1 MIGLDGYQEV
11 PVMVKC
17 DCPPC
22 ICQVDPE
29 TAIRVG
35 DKVYCSEACA
45 QGHPQGAGCG
55 HEGCP
60 C

>member
-1 MIGLDGYQEV
+1 
-11 PVMVKC
+11 MVKC
-17 DCPPC
+17 DCQPC
-22 ICQVDPE
+22 VCQVEP
-29 TAIRVG
+29 ARSIQIG
-35 DKVYCSEACA
+35 DKVYCSESCA

>member
-1 MIGLDGYQEV
+1 
-11 PVMVKC
+11 MVKC
-17 DCPPC
+17 DCEPC

-29 TAIRVG
+29 TALRVG

-55 HEGCP
+55 REGCP